1 MKIGAWLV
9 IVGFLL
15 WGTGSTYW
23 YTCKIKQNCP
33 EIFSF
38 LQNQPSAE
46 PEPVEANPL
55 DSLSLAAYWNTP
67 KTEVGKGFENL
78 KNSLLARMGEFDTLT
93 ISGDHYSEEEAGP
106 SMGMLRAEAVADL
119 FYPFLD
125 SARIKITTSE
135 HIPEEGFNMNKPFEA
150 VSFSITAGDAIAV
163 VTEEEKANEGY
174 VEDFGDKI
182 IVHFPYA
189 SVVKLITPTIE
200 NALNQRAEELKGTSF
215 RIDIIGHTDDRGS
228 FKDNYWLGRKR
239 AWALK
244 AHLMKKGLDPI
255 KLKTGSRGERE
266 PIADNASEEGRAKN
280 RRVELTIHKNP

>member
-9 IVGFLL
+9 LFGFLL

-33 EIFSF
+33 EVFSF
-38 LQNQPSAE
+38 LENKSTIESTPAE
-46 PEPVEANPL
+46 SNPL
-55 DSLSLAAYWNTP
+55 DSMSLAAYWNTP
-67 KTEVGKGFENL
+67 RTEIGKGFEDL

-93 ISGDHYSEEEAGP
+93 ISGDHYAEEESGP
-106 SMGMLRAEAVADL
+106 TMGLKRAEAVADL

-125 SARIKITTSE
+125 SGRIKITTSTR
-135 HIPEEGFNMNKPFEA
+135 IPEVGFNADKPFEA
-150 VSFSITAGDAIAV
+150 ASFSIIAGNAIV
-163 VTEEEKANEGY
+163 KLTEEEKANEGY
-174 VEDFGDKI
+174 VEDYGDKI

-189 SVVKLITPTIE
+189 SVRKLITPTIE
-200 NALNQRAEELKGTSF
+200 KALNQKAEELQGTSF

-228 FKDNYWLGRKR
+228 YKDNYWLGRKR

-266 PIADNASEEGRAKN
+266 PIAENSTKEGRAKN